1 VPDVPVNVRELLGFI
16 PYYFEGLVPAGNSTY
31 RAQFAALFDA
41 AGFASPWGLRTTE
54 LRHACYNYSWEHGD
68 CWNGP
73 SWPYETARVLT
84 GAAYTIVAADAAKTD
99 APLTK
104 EQYFDMLTSYVR
116 QHTRSVAVN
125 DTASPLGSGHVFEN
139 LHPDLG
145 YWNNRARMYWSG
157 APTRDQG
164 DDYLHSTFCDLVLEG
179 LMGIRPELNGTVR
192 VHPLVPTDTWD
203 HFAADHVLVHG
214 KVLSV
219 VWDASGRHYAH
230 PGRAG
235 LSVLVDGHVAASRP
249 TLGELIVQV

>member
-1 VPDVPVNVRELLGFI
+1 
-16 PYYFEGLVPAGNSTY
+16 
-31 RAQFAALFDA
+31 
-41 AGFASPWGLRTTE
+41 LR
-54 LRHACYNYSWEHGD
+54 
-68 CWNGP
+68 
-73 SWPYETARVLT
+73 
-84 GAAYTIVAADAAKTD
+84 
-99 APLTK
+99 
-104 EQYFDMLTSYVR
+104 
-116 QHTRSVAVN
+116 
-125 DTASPLGSGHVFEN
+125 
-139 LHPDLG
+139 
-145 YWNNRARMYWSG
+145 SG